1 VRQAADILRS
11 AYEESGGTDGF
22 VSIEPPPQ
30 LTRDTSATIAEAQRL
45 WRIVDRPNL
54 MIKIVATTEGIAA
67 VQALISE
74 AINVNITLMFSL
86 QHYEAVSAAYIR
98 GLERCA
104 HPERVASVASFFVS
118 RVDTEVDRSLE
129 AVGTREALALGGK
142 IAIANSKIAYHRF
155 HEIFYGDPFS
165 AQRKRGAHVQR
176 PLWASTSTKNPR
188 YRDVLYIEE
197 LIGPD
202 TVNTIPLATLDAFR
216 DHGRV
221 RGDTVMEGVTE
232 AQEAL
237 STLSRLG
244 VDLDGITE
252 KLQIDGISAFA
263 ADYERV
269 LSTLDKKFR
278 SPATSRSAGRS

>member
-1 VRQAADILRS
+1 
-11 AYEESGGTDGF
+11 
-22 VSIEPPPQ
+22 
-30 LTRDTSATIAEAQRL
+30 
-45 WRIVDRPNL
+45 
-54 MIKIVATTEGIAA
+54 
-67 VQALISE
+67 
-74 AINVNITLMFSL
+74 
-86 QHYEAVSAAYIR
+86 
-98 GLERCA
+98 
-104 HPERVASVASFFVS
+104 VS

-155 HEIFYGDPFS
+155 QEIFYGDPFS

-188 YRDVLYIEE
+188 YSDVLYIEE

-221 RGDTVMEGVTE
+221 REATVMKDVTE
-232 AQEAL
+232 AREAL
-237 STLSRLG
+237 SGLARLG

-263 ADYERV
+263 SDYERV
-269 LSTLDKKFR
+269 LSTLDKKIH
-278 SPATSRSAGRS
+278 SLATAGLTRGS